1 MKSLMR
7 SSQKWLENSSL
18 KIKGS
23 FGSFFN
29 EKGIKR
35 VIFEMAMLK

>member
-18 KIKGS
+18 KIKGG

-29 EKGIKR
+29 ENGVKR
-35 VIFEMAMLK
+35 MIFEMGMLK